1 MEGGGHSAAGDRQL
15 SSLVWL
21 ADLGFQS
28 FANLHPTISTPPLR
42 RVVLSLELF

>member
-1 MEGGGHSAAGDRQL
+1 MGVIRAAGDRQL
-15 SSLVWL
+15 SSVWL